1 MDREEALAA
10 LHEILDACK
19 ESVIMNSV
27 SLDNPPISPTSKS
40 YQIKI
45 NCTLDNLSK
54 QCIAPIVKKH
64 QLFLKESEGFVV
76 IQSI

>member
-1 MDREEALAA
+1 MDRAEALVV
-10 LHEILDACK
+10 LHEILYACK
-19 ESVIMNSV
+19 ESITMNGV
-27 SLDNPPISPTSKS
+27 SLDNQPISPTSES

-45 NCTLDNLSK
+45 NCNLDSFSK

-64 QLFLKESEGFVV
+64 HLFLKESDGFVV